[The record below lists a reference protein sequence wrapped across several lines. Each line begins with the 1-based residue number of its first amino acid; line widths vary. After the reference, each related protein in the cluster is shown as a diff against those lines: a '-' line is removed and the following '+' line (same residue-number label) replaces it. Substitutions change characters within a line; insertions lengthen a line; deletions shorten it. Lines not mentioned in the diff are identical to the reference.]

1 MSPKCELFIKR
12 LGALTNVDTDDY
24 MESRLY
30 ELCELVENDPDS
42 SLVIPHIFAFFEAHP
57 EADFGA
63 PGPLVHFLEKQPDY
77 EEYLME
83 SIARKPTA
91 PPIWMINRIL
101 TITTLPERRTTLLNL
116 LQSVL
121 TNLNADEYARD
132 QAENYLS
139 YQAGRRRS

>member
-1 MSPKCELFIKR
+1 MSANSELFIER
-12 LGALTNVDTDDY
+12 LGALIDVDTDDY
-24 MESRLY
+24 LEGRLY
-30 ELCELVENDPDS
+30 DLCSLIEKDPDS
-42 SLVIPHIFAFFEAHP
+42 SSVIPHIFAFFEAHP
-57 EADFGA
+57 KADFGA

-101 TITTLPERRTTLLNL
+101 NVTIPPEKRTTLLNM

-121 TNLNADEYARD
+121 ANPNADEYARD
-132 QAENYLS
+132 QAENYLT